1 MLRHFARP
9 LQVAEVPDPRP
20 GDGEVMIRVRAA
32 GVCGTDLKL
41 RSGALPHVTLPRI
54 PGHEVAGE
62 VVVGNGYL
70 SVGQR
75 VACYI
80 YEPCGRCRTC
90 RLGHGS
96 VCPQLVRIGLERDG
110 GLAEYVVLPVEN
122 ALPIPDAV
130 SFGEAA
136 VAMDSVL
143 TPWTALHT
151 RAKLQEGETLVVVGA
166 GGLGLNA
173 VQIARRLGARVAVV
187 DPQASARRRALDLG
201 AELAVQPGR
210 AADVR
215 GWADEGADAA
225 LETSGSPDG
234 FRLAFSTLRPAGRVV
249 VCGYRVGADY
259 AFESSR
265 VPLEE
270 LSILGARV
278 GDRDDARQVIAALE
292 DGLIRPTIMDEL
304 ALEEVNA
311 ALHRLDAGHVVGRLV
326 INLDDQSS

>member
-1 MLRHFARP
+1 MLRQFARP
-9 LQVAEVPDPRP
+9 LQVADVPDPRP

-32 GVCGTDLKL
+32 GLCGTDLKL
-41 RSGALPHVTLPRI
+41 RSGALPNVTLPRI

-70 SVGQR
+70 SEGQR

-80 YEPCGRCRTC
+80 YEPCGHCRTC

-96 VCPQLVRIGLERDG
+96 VCRDLVRIGLERDG
-110 GLAEYVVLPVEN
+110 GLAEYMVLPVEN
-122 ALPIPDAV
+122 ALPISDAI
-130 SFGEAA
+130 SFADAA

-143 TPWTALHT
+143 TPWTALHS
-151 RAKLQEGETLVVVGA
+151 RAQLQEGETLVIVGA

-173 VQIARRLGARVAVV
+173 VQIARGLGARVAVI
-187 DPQASARRRALDLG
+187 DTQAAARDRAVDLG
-201 AELAVQPGR
+201 AELAAGPHQV
-210 AADVR
+210 ADVR
-215 GWADEGADAA
+215 EWAEEGADAS
-225 LETSGSPDG
+225 LETSGSPEG
-234 FRLAFSTLRPAGRVV
+234 FRLAFSVLRPAGRAV

-265 VPLEE
+265 LPLEE

-278 GDRDDARQVIAALE
+278 GDRNDAREVLAALE

-304 ALEEVNA
+304 SLEQINA
-311 ALHRLDAGHVVGRLV
+311 ALHRLDAGGVVGRLV
-326 INLDDQSS
+326 INLDNHRH